1 MGLPST
7 RGLPAPWQ
15 ALRRYLA
22 LACSCSIQCGAS
34 LSTRGSGLGVQRASE
49 VTPENQ
55 AKAEIATRRASFRN
69 GSDLAT
75 KKKTA
80 QGMLVAA
87 RRSWVLRGV
96 YKGVAEEA
104 HGVAPLALPSL
115 PHWEQCLRVRL
126 AVVHVKKELLIKR

>member
-1 MGLPST
+1 
-7 RGLPAPWQ
+7 
-15 ALRRYLA
+15 
-22 LACSCSIQCGAS
+22 
-34 LSTRGSGLGVQRASE
+34 
-49 VTPENQ
+49 
-55 AKAEIATRRASFRN
+55 
-69 GSDLAT
+69 
-75 KKKTA
+75 
-80 QGMLVAA
+80 MLVAA